1 MDDIKVWAS
10 VVSISGAFVAGSLK
24 LLGLGREIGK
34 AQARMAELAEEV
46 SEMKASCTVADG
58 RLKAHVDDTMNR
70 RLSDVVAPMVETL
83 KQLQAF
89 HQASMEQVH
98 KLEVR
103 VTERLGNISAEIAS
117 IKGGAK

>member
-1 MDDIKVWAS
+1 MDEIKTWAS
-10 VVSISGAFVAGSLK
+10 AVSIAGAFFAGGLK

-46 SEMKASCTVADG
+46 AEMQANCTVADG

-70 RLSDVVAPMVETL
+70 RLSDVVAPLVESL
-83 KQLQAF
+83 KQLQGF
-89 HQASMEQVH
+89 HQANMEQLH